1 MDCALRRPA
10 GAENTYSLQ
19 ATTVDTKDRHQV
31 ANVTGM
37 SFMQYYSNN
46 ISPKN
51 PGANIL
57 LMKVGAGSMAA

>member
-1 MDCALRRPA
+1 
-10 GAENTYSLQ
+10 
-19 ATTVDTKDRHQV
+19 V

-57 LMKVGAGSMAA
+57 LMKVGLPAHVLLLHDLLAPALPRCMAS